1 MVSPMQ
7 KKQAVKQ
14 VVGMG
19 LCGQARACRA
29 LGLNRSTLYRRG
41 ISDALKLSL
50 EGLVAEVSRAHPCW
64 GYRKVTAVLRNEHEQ
79 KVNPKR
85 VARLRRRE
93 GLQAARKKHKRHRL
107 KSNEEV
113 RRSASRP
120 DEVWSYDFVEDTLV
134 DGRKVRILSI
144 IDEYTREALMLRVAR
159 SFPAR
164 RVIDVLEEVMVCTG
178 RVPTH
183 LRSDNGPEFVARTVR
198 EWLEQAGVGP
208 LYITPGSP
216 WENGHVESCH
226 ASLRAELLDRE
237 LFFDYG
243 ETQAMLDD
251 WRETYNAKR
260 PHGALGYRTP
270 RRAAR
275 EAVAAPCP
283 LRGPLAPLGSGCA
296 PTSLAAREPKSSAR
310 PRSFGLA

>member
-1 MVSPMQ
+1 MQ

-19 LCGQARACRA
+19 LCGRTRACRV
-29 LGLNRSTLYRRG
+29 LSLSRSTWYRVGGVNAER
-41 ISDALKLSL
+41 LSQ
-50 EGLVAEVSRAHPCW
+50 EGLVAEVSREHPCL
-64 GYRKVTAVLRNEHEQ
+64 GYRKVTAVLRNAHGQ
-79 KVNPKR
+79 KINPKR

-107 KSNEEV
+107 KRDQAV

-120 DEVWSYDFVEDTLV
+120 DEVWSYDFVEDALV

-164 RVIDVLEEVMVCTG
+164 RVIDVLEEVMVCSG

-183 LRSDNGPEFVARTVR
+183 LRSDNGPEFVAHSVC

-216 WENGHVESCH
+216 WENGHVESFH

-237 LFFDYG
+237 LFFDYR
-243 ETQAMLDD
+243 ETQAMLED
-251 WRETYNAKR
+251 WRETYNGKR

-283 LRGPLAPLGSGCA
+283 LRGPLAALGTGCA
-296 PTSLAAREPKSSAR
+296 PTSLAAREPAPIRRTST
-310 PRSFGLA
+310 FGLA